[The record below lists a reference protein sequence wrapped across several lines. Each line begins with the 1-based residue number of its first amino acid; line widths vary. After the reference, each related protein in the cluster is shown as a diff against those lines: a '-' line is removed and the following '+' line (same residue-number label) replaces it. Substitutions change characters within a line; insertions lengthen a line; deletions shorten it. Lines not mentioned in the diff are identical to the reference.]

1 MKVRIQM
8 VFEAEDGRPEAI
20 EEVAQLQRGP
30 LCPAELGLSLTE
42 AKTLMHGMQQAMVTE
57 QVDQYLSQF
66 KTCTHCDA
74 ARARKGQHTVVYRTL
89 FGKLN
94 LKSPRL
100 YDCPCQNH
108 GRRSSS
114 PLAALLTSHCAP
126 ELLYLQAKFASLMSY
141 GLSVDLLSEVLP
153 LENEINHTSMRR
165 QLHSVAQR
173 LEEELGEEQLQFIE
187 GCANDWKKLPPPGP
201 PFTIGLDGG
210 YVHASDQKSR
220 TEGWFEV
227 ITGKSIKTQGGG
239 AKVFAFVNKYDTKPK
254 RRLHEVL
261 KSQGLQMNQ
270 QVVFLSDGG
279 ETVREMQAYLSPESE
294 HLLDWFHIT
303 MRLTV
308 MGQLVKG
315 MSTELKPDDRY
326 PLTPSVLASLD
337 KHLESVK
344 WNLWHGN
351 VPHALQR
358 MDDLDDDL
366 ETLEENPQ
374 NKKKLE
380 KAVKELR
387 GYIMANEAFIPNYG
401 DRYLHDEI
409 ISTAFVESTV
419 NQVISKR
426 FVKKQ
431 QMRWTQRGAHLLLQ
445 TRVQVLNEDLRN
457 TFCRWFPGMN
467 VDQPVELKAA

>member
-1 MKVRIQM
+1 MKVRIQL
-8 VFEAEDGRPEAI
+8 VFEAEDGKPEVI
-20 EEVAQLQRGP
+20 EEVGQLQRGP
-30 LCPAELGLSLTE
+30 LRASELGLSLAE
-42 AKTLMHGMQQAMVTE
+42 AKSLLHGMQQSMVAE
-57 QVDQYLSQF
+57 QVDQYLGQF
-66 KTCTHCDA
+66 KICTLCGA
-74 ARARKGQHTVVYRTL
+74 ARTKKGQHTVVYRTL

-94 LKSPRL
+94 LHSPRL
-100 YDCPCQNH
+100 YDCPCQSH

-114 PLAALLTSHCAP
+114 PLSKLLTSHCAP
-126 ELLYLQAKFASLMSY
+126 ELSYLQTKFASLMSY

-153 LENEINHTSMRR
+153 LANEINHTSMRR
-165 QLHSVAQR
+165 QVHAVAQR
-173 LEEELGEEQLQFIE
+173 FEGELGEEQVQFIE
-187 GCANDWKKLPPPGP
+187 GCPYDWEKLPPPGP
-201 PFTIGLDGG
+201 PFFVGLDGG

-227 ITGKSIKTQGGG
+227 ITGKSIKTEGGG

-279 ETVREMQAYLSPESE
+279 DTVRDMQAYLSPESE

-308 MGQLVKG
+308 MAQLVKG
-315 MSTELKPDDRY
+315 MHTELKPDDRY
-326 PLTPSVLASLD
+326 PLTPGVLANLD
-337 KHLESVK
+337 KNLESVK

-351 VPHALQR
+351 VAHALQR

-366 ETLEENPQ
+366 ETLEANPQ
-374 NKKKLE
+374 NKKKLQ

-387 GYIMANEAFIPNYG
+387 GYILANEAFIPNYG
-401 DRYLHDEI
+401 DRYRHDEM

-467 VDQPVELKAA
+467 VDQPAELKAA

>member
-8 VFEAEDGRPEAI
+8 VFEAEDGMPQLI
-20 EEVAQLQRGP
+20 EEVALLERGP
-30 LCPAELGLSLTE
+30 LRPSELGLSLAE
-42 AKTLMHGMQQAMVTE
+42 AKTLLHGMQQSMVAE
-57 QVDQYLSQF
+57 QVDQYLGRF
-66 KTCTHCDA
+66 KTCAQCNAQRT
-74 ARARKGQHTVVYRTL
+74 RKGQHTIVFRTL
-89 FGKLN
+89 FGKLSLN
-94 LKSPRL
+94 SPRL
-100 YDCPCQNH
+100 YDCACQKP
-108 GRRSSS
+108 GRRSTS
-114 PLAALLTSHCAP
+114 PLSDLLTSHCAP
-126 ELLYLQAKFASLMSY
+126 ELTYLQTKFASLMSY

-153 LENEINHTSMRR
+153 LGNQINPRSMRR
-165 QLHSVAQR
+165 QLQGIAQR
-173 LEEELGEEQLQFIE
+173 IEDELGEEKAQFID
-187 GCANDWKKLPPPGP
+187 GCANDWAKLPPPEA
-201 PFTIGLDGG
+201 PFTVGLDGG

-227 ITGKSIKTQGGG
+227 ITGKSIKTEGGG

-254 RRLHEVL
+254 RRLYEVL
-261 KSQGLQMNQ
+261 KAQGLQMNQ

-279 ETVREMQAYLSPESE
+279 DTVRDMQAYLSPESE

-315 MSTELKPDDRY
+315 MKSELKPDDRHAQ
-326 PLTPSVLASLD
+326 TPAVWANLD

-366 ETLEENPQ
+366 EMLEENPQ
-374 NKKKLE
+374 NKRKLE

-387 GYIMANEAFIPNYG
+387 GYIGSNEAFIPNYG
-401 DRYLHDEI
+401 ERYRHDET

-445 TRVQVLNEDLRN
+445 TRVQVLNDDLRGA
-457 TFCRWFPGMN
+457 FCRWFPGMN
-467 VDQPVELKAA
+467 ADQQVELKAA

>member
-8 VFEAEDGRPEAI
+8 VFETEDGMPDLI
-20 EEVAQLQRGP
+20 EEIALLKRGALHP
-30 LCPAELGLSLTE
+30 SELGLSLAE
-42 AKTLMHGMQQAMVTE
+42 AKSLLHGMQQSMVAK
-57 QVDQYLSQF
+57 QVDQYLGQF
-66 KTCTHCDA
+66 KTCTRCSA
-74 ARARKGQHTVVYRTL
+74 ARTRKGQHGIVYRTL
-89 FGKLN
+89 FGKLRLN
-94 LKSPRL
+94 SPRL
-100 YDCPCQNH
+100 YDCACQNH
-108 GRRSSS
+108 GRRSTS
-114 PLAALLTSHCAP
+114 PLSELLKSHCAP
-126 ELLYLQAKFASLMSY
+126 ELTYLQTKFASLMSY

-153 LENEINHTSMRR
+153 LANEINHTSMRR

-173 LEEELGEEQLQFIE
+173 LEEELGEEKLQFID
-187 GCANDWKKLPPPGP
+187 GCANDWEKLPPPGP
-201 PFTIGLDGG
+201 PFTVGLDGG
-210 YVHASDQKSR
+210 YIHASDQKSR
-220 TEGWFEV
+220 AEGWFEV
-227 ITGKSIKTQGGG
+227 ITGKSIKTEGGG

-261 KSQGLQMNQ
+261 KAQGLQMNQ

-279 ETVREMQAYLSPESE
+279 DTVRDMQAYLSPESE

-315 MSTELKPDDRY
+315 MGTELKPDGRC
-326 PLTPSVLASLD
+326 PLTTGILASLG
-337 KHLESVK
+337 KNLESVK

-351 VPHALQR
+351 VAHALQR
-358 MDDLDDDL
+358 MKDLDDDL
-366 ETLEENPQ
+366 DTLEETPQ

-387 GYIMANEAFIPNYG
+387 GYISANEAFIPNYG
-401 DRYLHDEI
+401 DRYRHDEM

-457 TFCRWFPGMN
+457 TFCRWFPAMN
-467 VDQPVELKAA
+467 ADHHLELKAA

>member
-8 VFEAEDGRPEAI
+8 VFETEDGMPDLI
-20 EEVAQLQRGP
+20 EEIALLERGALQP
-30 LCPAELGLSLTE
+30 SELGLSLAE
-42 AKTLMHGMQQAMVTE
+42 AKTLLHGMQQSMVAE
-57 QVDQYLSQF
+57 QVAQYLGQF
-66 KTCTHCDA
+66 KTCTHCGA
-74 ARARKGQHTVVYRTL
+74 ARTRKGLHGIVYRTL
-89 FGKLN
+89 FGKLRLN
-94 LKSPRL
+94 SPRL
-100 YDCPCQNH
+100 YDCACQNH
-108 GRRSSS
+108 GRRSTS
-114 PLAALLTSHCAP
+114 PLSELLTSHCAP
-126 ELLYLQAKFASLMSY
+126 ELTYLQTKFASLMSY

-153 LENEINHTSMRR
+153 LANEINHTSMRR

-173 LEEELGEEQLQFIE
+173 LEEELGEEKSQFID
-187 GCANDWKKLPPPGP
+187 GCANDWEKLPPPGP
-201 PFTIGLDGG
+201 PFTVGLDGG

-220 TEGWFEV
+220 AEGWFEV
-227 ITGKSIKTQGGG
+227 ITGKSIKTEGGG

-261 KSQGLQMNQ
+261 KAQGLQMNQ

-279 ETVREMQAYLSPESE
+279 DTVRDMQAYLSPESE

-315 MSTELKPDDRY
+315 MGTELKPDGRY
-326 PLTPSVLASLD
+326 PLTTDILASLG
-337 KHLESVK
+337 KNLESAK

-351 VPHALQR
+351 VVHALQR

-387 GYIMANEAFIPNYG
+387 GYISANEAFIPNYG
-401 DRYLHDEI
+401 DRYRHDEM

-467 VDQPVELKAA
+467 ADHHVELKAA